1 MVGARGPVAIM
12 SLPRRAFRL
21 LCRAVAVV
29 AGGAALGCAQAPK
42 PLYYWDGFQA
52 QLYEHFRADGSGP
65 EDQLRVLTG
74 QAQQARAYGAVL
86 PPGFHGHLAM
96 LYLRLGRYDE
106 AKQALEAEKASFP
119 ESERYMDFLLK
130 HMSPPK
136 PKP

>member
-1 MVGARGPVAIM
+1 M
-12 SLPRRAFRL
+12 PRRSVRRHCQAI
-21 LCRAVAVV
+21 AVA
-29 AGGAALGCAQAPK
+29 AACATVGCAQAPK
-42 PLYYWDGFQA
+42 PLYYWNGFQP
-52 QLYEHFRADGSGP
+52 QLYEYFKADGSSP
-65 EDQLRVLTG
+65 EDQLRALTG

-106 AKQALEAEKASFP
+106 AKQALEAERASYP

-130 HMSPPK
+130 HMSPPR